1 MSTEAI
7 SKLRVLS
14 VGSNATS
21 AFMGWRLSESQ
32 ACHTSLIWRNRS
44 ESVMSEGIRIRS
56 SVFGSTKWKPDVV
69 VPTIEQLVTNDEPFD
84 YVFVC
89 LKIIPSVYDL
99 GTAIKD
105 VVTPGHTCVVLN
117 TTGIVGAE
125 KSIQETFPNNPIIS
139 FVIQDQFTQRG
150 PLQFEHTAFAADT
163 ASSVMYL
170 GLTDEEDEIPD
181 SVQDAMIETLT
192 LTLEAGGVSCTFLP
206 KIQQKQWETGI
217 GHMAFFPVSILNEE
231 PNLSLIY
238 RAKPFVKVIDGIMNE
253 AFSIAATQGCDFPTE
268 KRESLK
274 RFIVNRMLAAPRPSY
289 IFQDYLARRPLEVE
303 VLLGYPVEIA
313 EQHKVSVPYMETV
326 YALFE
331 AKAKKNLTSTPAV
344 PQPIPAMPSSR
355 ISPPGLT
362 ARSPSRSTVGT
373 STRMG
378 SMDDLLSKRQFASPP
393 AFHAPSSRS
402 MYKIPSASM
411 VNLSSPVVTSP
422 AGLGGRAMPTRFT
435 GRNMRG
441 SPFTMNKAGSV
452 SDILSMSDGMVP
464 NDPSETASVAGEAPS
479 FDMLTLTQRRNRRNS
494 QMSSSSM
501 GIPSSASSS
510 SDRRSTWTGR
520 PPPHKGISEPVI
532 PILEDPMTALY
543 DTSRYPTRPP
553 GSSTS
558 SLNGNPTPKPTRPP
572 SIASTSTT
580 PRKFG

>member
-1 MSTEAI
+1 MSTEGV

-14 VGSNATS
+14 VGSNAIS

-89 LKIIPSVYDL
+89 LKILPSVYDL

-125 KSIQETFPNNPIIS
+125 KSLQETFPNNSIIS
-139 FVIQDQFTQRG
+139 FVIQDQFVQRG

-170 GLTDEEDEIPD
+170 GLTDEEDEVPD

-217 GHMAFFPVSILNEE
+217 GHMAFFPISILNEE

-238 RAKPFVKVIDGIMNE
+238 RAKPFVKIINGIMNE
-253 AFSIAATQGCDFPTE
+253 AFSIAVMQGCDFPID
-268 KRESLK
+268 KQESLK
-274 RFIVNRMLAAPRPSY
+274 RFIANRMLAAPRPSY
-289 IFQDYLARRPLEVE
+289 IFQDYLAHRPLEVE
-303 VLLGYPVEIA
+303 VLLGYPVELA
-313 EQHKVSVPYMETV
+313 NRYKVLVPYMETI

-331 AKAKKNLTSTPAV
+331 AKAKRNLTSTPAV
-344 PQPIPAMPSSR
+344 PHPIPAMPSSR
-355 ISPPGLT
+355 VSPPGLT
-362 ARSPSRSTVGT
+362 ARSPSRSTLGM

-378 SMDDLLSKRQFASPP
+378 SMDDLLNKRQFTSSSTSQV
-393 AFHAPSSRS
+393 PSNRS

-411 VNLSSPVVTSP
+411 VNLSSP
-422 AGLGGRAMPTRFT
+422 AGLEGRAMPTRFT

-452 SDILSMSDGMVP
+452 SDILSMSDGLVP
-464 NDPSETASVAGEAPS
+464 NAPSETASVAGGAPA

-494 QMSSSSM
+494 QMSSSSI

-510 SDRRSTWTGR
+510 SDRRYTWTGR
-520 PPPHKGISEPVI
+520 PPPHKGLSEPVI

-553 GSSTS
+553 GSSAS
-558 SLNGNPTPKPTRPP
+558 SINGKSTPRPTRPP

-580 PRKFG
+580 PRRFG

>member
-1 MSTEAI
+1 MSMD

-14 VGSNATS
+14 VGSNAIS
-21 AFMGWRLSESQ
+21 AFIGWRLSESK
-32 ACHTSLIWRNRS
+32 ACHTSLVWRNRS

-69 VPTIEQLVTNDEPFD
+69 VPTIEQLVTNNEPFD

-117 TTGIVGAE
+117 TTGIVGVE
-125 KSIQETFPNNPIIS
+125 KALQDTFPNNSIIS
-139 FVIQDQFTQRG
+139 FVIPDQFAQRG
-150 PLQFEHTAFAADT
+150 PMQFEHTAFAADT

-192 LTLEAGGVSCTFLP
+192 LTLEAGGVSCSFLP

-217 GHMAFFPVSILNEE
+217 GHMAFFPISILNDE

-238 RAKPFVKVIDGIMNE
+238 KASSFVKVIDGIMNE
-253 AFSIAATQGCDFPTE
+253 ALSTAVMQGCDFPLE
-268 KRESLK
+268 KQDSLK

-289 IFQDYLARRPLEVE
+289 IYQDYLAHRPLEVE
-303 VLLGYPVEIA
+303 VLLGYPVQIA
-313 EQHKVSVPYMETV
+313 NQYKVSVPYMETIF
-326 YALFE
+326 ALFE
-331 AKAKKNLTSTPAV
+331 AKAKKNLTSAPAV
-344 PQPIPAMPSSR
+344 PHPIPAVASSR
-355 ISPPGLT
+355 ISPVGLT
-362 ARSPSRSTVGT
+362 SRSPSRSTVGT
-373 STRMG
+373 STRM
-378 SMDDLLSKRQFASPP
+378 SSVDDLMNKRQFASSP
-393 AFHAPSSRS
+393 ASQAPSTRS

-411 VNLSSPVVTSP
+411 VNLSSPVVTSS
-422 AGLGGRAMPTRFT
+422 ADLGGRAMPTRFT

-452 SDILSMSDGMVP
+452 SDILSMSDGLVP
-464 NDPSETASVAGEAPS
+464 NDPSETASVAGGAPS

-501 GIPSSASSS
+501 GLPSSAPSSG
-510 SDRRSTWTGR
+510 DRRYTWTGR
-520 PPPHKGISEPVI
+520 PPPPNKGFTEPVI

-553 GSSTS
+553 GSSAS
-558 SLNGNPTPKPTRPP
+558 SINGKSTPKASRPP

-580 PRKFG
+580 PRRFG